1 QCPSYPISA
10 QETGARPPW
19 PCAACPK
26 SSALRVLAE
35 PASIHTRATRPST
48 CTSSTVPQTSSTS
61 SLKGAFLYAAPAV
74 RSVLG
79 YDPHELFGCSLT
91 EFCHRADCVPLM
103 RELKDASATP
113 GPVYRL
119 ATHHTMQWPL
129 AYVES
134 VSSGAAVMA

>member
-1 QCPSYPISA
+1 MPLLSISA

-19 PCAACPK
+19 PCAGGGLSK
-26 SSALRVLAE
+26 ELRTLLAE

-48 CTSSTVPQTSSTS
+48 CTSSTVPETSSTS

-79 YDPHELFGCSLT
+79 YDPHELVGRSLT
-91 EFCHRADCVPLM
+91 EYCHPADCVPLM

-119 ATHHTMQWPL
+119 ATHRTMQWPL